1 MGYGQLRKT
10 STISKKL
17 SSASGFQQTASIE
30 TVSAVIPRVTS
41 KTDVGELKRRR
52 SSQRRSI
59 YSIEFDF
66 DPEVKTDD
74 TKPEPPP
81 DGGYG
86 WIIVLVVHLVQLM
99 GIGFLTSLGIFYI
112 EWQKYFNSTAA
123 QTGLVV
129 SLTSVV
135 MGIISRY
142 S

>member
-1 MGYGQLRKT
+1 MGYGQLRKA
-10 STISKKL
+10 SIISKKL
-17 SSASGFQQTASIE
+17 SSTSDFQQTTSID
-30 TVSAVIPRVTS
+30 TVSAVIPKVTS
-41 KTDVGELKRRR
+41 KTDVGEFKRRR

-59 YSIEFDF
+59 YSIELDF
-66 DPEVKTDD
+66 DPEVKTDE
-74 TKPEPPP
+74 TKPEPP

-86 WIIVLVVHLVQLM
+86 WIIVLAVHLIELM

-112 EWQKYFNSTAA
+112 EWQKYFDSTAA